1 MRSIKSPMYILV
13 FFLVTLTPV
22 KAAAQLF
29 GSDEENWK
37 RVLHELKKINS
48 RLVKLESNEILNL
61 RYQLEDL
68 LRQIEEMKQ
77 ILPQLQGAVELNK
90 SETNSKVNK
99 LDSKI
104 SDLQAEIK
112 HQVLHQI
119 RQQAKTLD
127 NMTQDQRNLKEG
139 LAQDMEQFGKVNK
152 QNFQNFALTN
162 ENNLEKIA
170 QSLVSLDETTKKSF
184 EDTKGLFISDVIPA
198 MAKENQDNRAVII
211 QHLSASRETNEKALE
226 NLSIKNQKLIDILG
240 ENLIQGAETKNQ
252 VEAINK
258 NVDTVNESIKAV
270 NKSVTAVNN
279 NLVAMDKNVTVN
291 NKNLMVADKKMN
303 KLAETLKAL
312 RAQHIASNEN
322 LETLKDSFV
331 KTQEFDRLADEKIN
345 KLIETSTQMTTDA
358 NHLDESIINQLN
370 QSSQKEDSNQ
380 DKIDLANEKLARLI
394 EILKAIATEQ
404 DKMTKVVEAQ
414 RGLKKVQE
422 GLVKNQE
429 GIKESL
435 SDLRKKANV
444 GISRNDDIKKAIV
457 DLRKKANV
465 NISRNNDIKKILVE
479 MKKIN
484 SPVSTKSSKK

>member
-1 MRSIKSPMYILV
+1 MRPIKSAV
-13 FFLVTLTPV
+13 FFSVFLLITQFPFN
-22 KAAAQLF
+22 ASAQLF

-37 RVLHELKKINS
+37 RLFHELKKINS
-48 RLVKLESNEILNL
+48 RLVKLESDEILTL

-90 SETNSKVNK
+90 SETNSKVKK

-112 HQVLHQI
+112 HQVLHEI
-119 RQQAKTLD
+119 TQQAKTLD
-127 NMTQDQRNLKEG
+127 NVQQGQKNLKEG
-139 LAQDMEQFGKVNK
+139 LAHDMEQFGMVNK
-152 QNFQNFALTN
+152 QNFQNFASTN
-162 ENNLEKIA
+162 EKNLQKIA
-170 QSLVSLDETTKKSF
+170 QGLASLDVTTKKSF

-198 MAKENQDNRAVII
+198 MAKENQGNRTVIL

-226 NLSIKNQKLIDILG
+226 NLSIKNQKLIEILG

-258 NVDTVNESIKAV
+258 NLDAV

-279 NLVAMDKNVTVN
+279 NLVVMDKNITVN
-291 NKNLMVADKKMN
+291 NKNLMVADEKMN

-312 RAQHIASNEN
+312 QIQHSASNESLARLN
-322 LETLKDSFV
+322 DSLV
-331 KTQEFDRLADEKIN
+331 KIQAFDQLADEKIN
-345 KLIETSTQMTTDA
+345 KLIENSTQMVTHA
-358 NHLDESIINQLN
+358 NQLETSILN
-370 QSSQKEDSNQ
+370 KLKQSSQKENSNQ

-394 EILKAIATEQ
+394 EILKAIANEQ
-404 DKMTKVVEAQ
+404 DKMGKIVEVQ
-414 RGLKKVQE
+414 TGLKKVQE

-429 GIKESL
+429 GIKEAL
-435 SDLRKKANV
+435 ADLRKKTNV
-444 GISRNDDIKKAIV
+444 SISRNDDIKKAIT

-465 NISRNNDIKKILVE
+465 NISRNNDIKKILGE
-479 MKKIN
+479 MKKNN
-484 SPVSTKSSKK
+484 SSVSKKSSKN